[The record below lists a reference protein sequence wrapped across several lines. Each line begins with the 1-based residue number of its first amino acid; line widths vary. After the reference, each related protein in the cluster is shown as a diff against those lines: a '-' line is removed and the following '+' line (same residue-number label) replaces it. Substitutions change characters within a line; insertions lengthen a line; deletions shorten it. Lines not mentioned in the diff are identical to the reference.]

1 VRGAAGRG
9 CAFAPARSPRAH
21 RRPPAAAGI
30 ALHRVAGNIHLA
42 GSARNGG
49 GGMQMQAMFG
59 FALPPDY
66 GDFNASHRIVSLAFG
81 PPFPGQLRPL
91 DGLVQP
97 AAVQGTQFQYHI
109 KVVPTSYE
117 YLSGYVVDSQQISVT
132 DFVHAP
138 QPGAG
143 FLVQP
148 GMWLRF
154 DFSPIMV
161 RQVETRTN
169 FLFFLTSV
177 FSIVGGVWALSGLLH
192 AIFHRVAETAKTK

>member
-1 VRGAAGRG
+1 
-9 CAFAPARSPRAH
+9 
-21 RRPPAAAGI
+21 
-30 ALHRVAGNIHLA
+30 VAGNIHLA

-148 GMWLRF
+148 GVWLR
-154 DFSPIMV
+154 
-161 RQVETRTN
+161 
-169 FLFFLTSV
+169 
-177 FSIVGGVWALSGLLH
+177 
-192 AIFHRVAETAKTK
+192 